1 MRSFDSLQADKV
13 MAINDPSKIANLA
26 RSVARSDVVDFSF
39 AFHIGRCRLT
49 FYSFAGMQRKLWP
62 QGVGGMQ
69 SVPAIADISATKN
82 KFIPHLTIE
91 KRTPGGSQL
100 RSALS
105 EVKTVCGTDSLA
117 MVSTAYATAMLNKL
131 TEK

>member
-1 MRSFDSLQADKV
+1 MRSFDSSQADKV
-13 MAINDPSKIANLA
+13 MAINDPSKIADLG
-26 RSVARSDVVDFSF
+26 RSVARSDVVDVKF

-49 FYSFAGMQRKLWP
+49 FHSFAGMQRKLWP

-69 SVPAIADISATKN
+69 SVLAIADISAPKN

-91 KRTPGGSQL
+91 GRTLYDYFL
-100 RSALS
+100 RSAVS
-105 EVKTVCGTDSLA
+105 EVRSVCDTDSLA

-131 TEK
+131 AAN